1 MDLLRQGMKK
11 LKVTGAKKKKVTF
24 AERTARELWHIE
36 HWDKAW
42 PKKHFPNSQVAF
54 DRARRK
60 ETWFRSE
67 EIPAELMYDKF
78 VYER

>member
-1 MDLLRQGMKK
+1 MDLLRKGMKK
-11 LKVTGAKKKKVTF
+11 LKVAPKKKKVPF
-24 AERTARELWHIE
+24 AEAIARELWHIE
-36 HWDKAW
+36 HWDKA
-42 PKKHFPNSQVAF
+42 KKHFPNSQVAF

-78 VYER
+78 IYE